1 MQYITLIMK
10 NYHLIISIDAE
21 KTLVKIQHPIMRTK
35 AQREQTSTNILNRE
49 TESTSCKFQNDTRIP
64 TLKLL
69 FNIVLKS

>member
-1 MQYITLIMK
+1 MQYITLIKK

-49 TESTSCKFQNDTRIP
+49 K
-64 TLKLL
+64 LKAPPVSSRMTQGYLL
-69 FNIVLKS
+69 SNFYLI